1 MSRKFTLSILPILF
15 FLNIAAQTVQNN
27 TKSKEPFLVVLG
39 TLQDGGSPHIGC
51 EKDCCKKIDAN
62 KKVASL
68 GLIDPA
74 SKKKFIIEATPDI
87 TSQIKILNEYAGT
100 SNPIDG
106 ILLSHAHIGHYSGL
120 MYLGKEANNAKNIPV
135 YAMPR
140 MKKFLES
147 NGPWSQL
154 VNLKNIQLIEIF
166 NTQEFSLS
174 SQIKVI
180 PYQVPHRDEF
190 SETIGFKIIGPNKS
204 ALFIPDIDKWEKW
217 EIDII
222 EMIKGVD
229 YAFIDGTFWDP
240 AELNNRNI
248 AEIPHPLIK
257 ESILKFT
264 NLPAS
269 EKNKIW
275 FIHLN
280 HTNPVLITSSKEY
293 QELSSKGFHVA
304 SIKQIFSL

>member
-1 MSRKFTLSILPILF
+1 MSKKFTLSIFTILL
-15 FLNIAAQTVQNN
+15 FLNITAQTVQNN
-27 TKSKEPFLVVLG
+27 TKSKAPFLVVLG

-62 KKVASL
+62 KKIVSL

-74 SKKKFIIEATPDI
+74 SEKKFIIEATPDI
-87 TSQIKILNEYAGT
+87 TSQIKILNECAG
-100 SNPIDG
+100 NAYPIDG

-140 MKKFLES
+140 MKKFIEN

-154 VNLKNIQLIEIF
+154 VNIKNIQLIEIF
-166 NTQEFSLS
+166 DKQEFSLS
-174 SQIKVI
+174 SQLKII

-217 EIDII
+217 EINII
-222 EMIKGVD
+222 EIIKSVD
-229 YAFIDGTFWDP
+229 YAFIDGTFWDT
-240 AELNNRNI
+240 AELNNRAI
-248 AEIPHPLIK
+248 SEIPHPLIK

-280 HTNPVLITSSKEY
+280 HTNPVLITGSKEY
-293 QELSSKGFHVA
+293 QELSNKGFHI
-304 SIKQIFSL
+304 STIKQVFPL